1 MRARDSHTRY
11 NWSNSG
17 DYTASPPTG
26 FWPNVTAV
34 IERHF
39 MAAMGFGFQ
48 RVFNAT
54 SDGTMDL
61 VANDLADITEP
72 YWTIDAYYNG
82 RSRQHFFATVR
93 RNTSQATH
101 ARRFVLGAHAPRA
114 IIPSSFMDVRLVF
127 GKSSTN

>member
-1 MRARDSHTRY
+1 
-11 NWSNSG
+11 
-17 DYTASPPTG
+17 
-26 FWPNVTAV
+26 
-34 IERHF
+34 

-93 RNTSQATH
+93 RNTSQSNH
-101 ARRFVLGAHAPRA
+101 ACRVLSSERMRHVSSDFLHV
-114 IIPSSFMDVRLVF
+114 PSE
-127 GKSSTN
+127 

>member
-1 MRARDSHTRY
+1 
-11 NWSNSG
+11 
-17 DYTASPPTG
+17 
-26 FWPNVTAV
+26 VTAV